1 MEHFIINPKRLGLIL
16 GPITFLIV
24 IAIPS
29 PEDLADE
36 AKVVLAIAL
45 WMIIWW
51 VTEAISVYATALLP
65 LALILITGVASLN
78 GVATEYMHPI
88 VVLLLGMFL
97 IAIAVERSGLH
108 KQIAFALISLFGY
121 SPKRI
126 IWGFMIA
133 SALISPVIMST
144 TAVIIMLPIAFV
156 ILNSLTKATVNVGRD
171 FRVALM
177 LGIAYASS
185 IGSVAT
191 LIGAPPNL
199 IYSGTVRELFEHSVS
214 FAEWSILGAPLSA
227 VMLLI
232 AGLYMTRHISRGE
245 VDSSSSTSSREQTIK
260 YVLLIE
266 KQKVGGFT
274 AEQITVLIVMV
285 GVLTL
290 MFTAPMWLPAET
302 FITNSV
308 IAIIGGIS
316 LFVLPKSR
324 SESLLDWAGV
334 ERLPF
339 GLLFLL
345 GGGLALSQ
353 AFINTGL
360 ANWLASSLS
369 VINVLPFEIVV
380 ALVVS
385 LIMSISNV
393 KSNTAAAAVFI
404 PVIGNMAILNGWP
417 PLPILFGITIATSLA
432 FLLPMGTPPNALV
445 YERAKITVKDM
456 LQKGIVLNIIAI
468 AMITI
473 FTVFVSPIVLP
484 QRSG

>member
-1 MEHFIINPKRLGLIL
+1 
-16 GPITFLIV
+16 
-24 IAIPS
+24 
-29 PEDLADE
+29 
-36 AKVVLAIAL
+36 
-45 WMIIWW
+45 
-51 VTEAISVYATALLP
+51 
-65 LALILITGVASLN
+65 
-78 GVATEYMHPI
+78 
-88 VVLLLGMFL
+88 
-97 IAIAVERSGLH
+97 
-108 KQIAFALISLFGY
+108 
-121 SPKRI
+121 
-126 IWGFMIA
+126 
-133 SALISPVIMST
+133 
-144 TAVIIMLPIAFV
+144 
-156 ILNSLTKATVNVGRD
+156 
-171 FRVALM
+171 M
-177 LGIAYASS
+177 LGIAYSSS

-199 IYSGTVRELFEHSVS
+199 IYSGTVRELFEHNVS

-232 AGLYMTRHISRGE
+232 AGLYMTRHIVKGTVE
-245 VDSSSSTSSREQTIK
+245 SSSSSREQTIK
-260 YVLLIE
+260 DVLLIE
-266 KQKVGGFT
+266 KQKVGRFT